1 MESLDCVMVT
11 FLTRRSLVAWL
22 LCSVIGAQA
31 ATTASSANTDKA
43 DAVLLDMA
51 NAFQKND
58 RKKLSQ
64 LLPQARGHVLE
75 PWAAYWE
82 LRVRLGDASDAEVKE
97 FLNRYSGTYQED
109 RLRND
114 WLLVL
119 GQREEWT
126 QFEREYALYRMHD
139 DKEVECYADW
149 LEASQKK
156 FVGTVALEE
165 QIRKTWLAQRQADDG
180 CTYAMEQLLL
190 ANKVSAQDIWRKA
203 RLMVE
208 FNRKSAA
215 RDALRMVSGKSL
227 SPLDELMNNPAK
239 FLAGRGHTMGKES
252 PEWMTLALVK
262 LADNDHEVAVRQMQ
276 GKASNTLTKEQK
288 QWIWGV
294 IGRQSAMKLDSDAAE
309 HFAKA
314 GSGSGL
320 TDDMLAWKV
329 RAALRAANKPQWTM
343 VASAIE
349 SMSATTQKEA
359 AWVYWH
365 ARATLAQ
372 ANPSA
377 AAKAQAQTALQSIAG
392 YQGFY
397 EQLAEEELGR
407 KVSLPPRPTPVT
419 VLELNAAKANPSLQR
434 GLYAI
439 RIGLRQDGVK
449 EWNYGTS
456 LVDGQGQKGR
466 MSDREKLAAAQWA
479 CDEQVWDRCINTSE
493 RTALP
498 EMTHRFPMPFK
509 EEVMARSKN
518 IQLDPA
524 YVYGLIRQES
534 RFILDARSSVGASG
548 LMQIMPATAKWTAKK
563 IGLKNFQTEQL
574 NHRDTNIAIGTT
586 YLKLVLDS
594 FQGSMPLAAAAYNA
608 GPSRS
613 RRWRNGPVLEG
624 AIWAE
629 CVPFTETRDYVKK
642 VLANTTLYAAILSG
656 EPQSLKARLG
666 KVGPIESSELAGDPD
681 LP

>member
-1 MESLDCVMVT
+1 MVT
-11 FLTRRSLVAWL
+11 FLTRRSLAAWL
-22 LCSVIGAQA
+22 LCSVIGVQA
-31 ATTASSANTDKA
+31 AATPGSANTDKA

-64 LLPQARGHVLE
+64 LLPQARGHALE
-75 PWAAYWE
+75 AWAAFWE

-109 RLRND
+109 RMRTD

-126 QFEREYALYRMHD
+126 QFEREHALYRMRD
-139 DKEVECYADW
+139 DKEVECYAAW
-149 LEASQKK
+149 LEASKKK
-156 FVGTVALEE
+156 FVGTSVLEE
-165 QIRKTWLAQRQADDG
+165 QIRKTWLTQRQADDG

-190 ANKVSAQDIWRKA
+190 ANQVNAQDIWHKA

-208 FNRKSAA
+208 FNRKAAA

-239 FLAGRGHTMGKES
+239 FLASRGHNMGKES
-252 PEWMTLALVK
+252 SEWMSLALVRM
-262 LADNDHEVAVRQMQ
+262 AANDHDVAIRQMN
-276 GKASNTLTKEQK
+276 GKAGDTLNKEQRH
-288 QWIWGV
+288 WVWGV
-294 IGRQSAMKLDSDAAE
+294 IGREAAMKHDNDALDY
-309 HFAKA
+309 FAKA
-314 GSGSGL
+314 GPGQGL
-320 TDDMLAWKV
+320 TDEMLAWKV
-329 RAALRAANKPQWTM
+329 RAALRADNQPQWS
-343 VASAIE
+343 VVISAIDA
-349 SMSATTQKEA
+349 MSATAQKDP

-372 ANPSA
+372 TNLSA
-377 AAKAQAQTALQSIAG
+377 AAKTQAQAALQSMAG
-392 YQGFY
+392 HQGFY

-407 KVSLPPRPTPVT
+407 KISLPARPTPVT
-419 VLELNAAKANPSLQR
+419 VLEMNAIKQNPSLQR
-434 GLYAI
+434 ALLAI

-449 EWNYGTS
+449 EWNYGTA
-456 LVDGQGQKGR
+456 LVDGQGQRGR
-466 MSDREKLAAAQWA
+466 MTEREKLAAAQWA

-498 EMTHRFPMPFK
+498 EMTHRFPTPFK
-509 EEVMARSKN
+509 DEVLARSKSIN
-518 IQLDPA
+518 IDPA
-524 YVYGLIRQES
+524 YVYGLMRQES

-548 LMQIMPATAKWTAKK
+548 LMQVMPATARWTAKK
-563 IGLKNFQTEQL
+563 IGLKNFHTEQL
-574 NHRDTNIAIGTT
+574 NQRETNIAIGTA
-586 YLKLVLDS
+586 YLKLVLDN

-613 RRWRNGPVLEG
+613 RKWRNGPVLEG

-642 VLANTTLYAAILSG
+642 VLANTTLYAAMLSG

-666 KVGPIESSELAGDPD
+666 KVGPRDSSEVAEDPE